1 MTAIQ
6 PPYLQLSV
14 NYADEPELRALCRFG
29 ADGLLARDLAVGMEC
44 YCRRNLTDGWVPA
57 EQAAIICWPLPT
69 EHMAVLLGH
78 LETTKVIDVKPNGF
92 YLLRYT
98 AKYGTRADAEERAER
113 RRTAGAKGG
122 RPPGKHTGQ
131 GNGKRAGLHAETER
145 PARTREDKD
154 KDRDREEPPPPA
166 PPPRD
171 EAGAWNGARGGGGGR
186 TDLVTQV
193 QALMASQGHPVSH
206 EEAEV
211 ITWQLLGERDDIA
224 HPAAYLRAAI
234 STAERAAALVGADG
248 QRTAPPPRS
257 RTPSTYRPVTDL
269 DRRIIDAF
277 EDRLGAAISAGQATA
292 VRESLA
298 ERGITDPGDVLSVIE
313 TERDPRE
320 LLPARKH
327 VPGSTVAAALAVGGV
342 RIPATEEQRAKH
354 AADARAGI
362 ARTTAAARARLENAP
377 EQEEHHD
384 YQDRDLDGLDH
395 DPADEPE
402 PADAEPPY

>member
-1 MTAIQ
+1 M
-6 PPYLQLSV
+6 
-14 NYADEPELRALCRFG
+14 
-29 ADGLLARDLAVGMEC
+29 
-44 YCRRNLTDGWVPA
+44 
-57 EQAAIICWPLPT
+57 
-69 EHMAVLLGH
+69 
-78 LETTKVIDVKPNGF
+78 
-92 YLLRYT
+92 
-98 AKYGTRADAEERAER
+98 
-113 RRTAGAKGG
+113 
-122 RPPGKHTGQ
+122 
-131 GNGKRAGLHAETER
+131 
-145 PARTREDKD
+145 
-154 KDRDREEPPPPA
+154 
-166 PPPRD
+166 
-171 EAGAWNGARGGGGGR
+171 
-186 TDLVTQV
+186 TQV

-298 ERGITDPGDVLSVIE
+298 ERGITEPGAVLAVIE
-313 TERDPRE
+313 TERDPRA

-327 VPGSTVAAALAVGGV
+327 VPGQNVAAALAVGGV
-342 RIPATEEQRAKH
+342 RVPATDEQRTKH
-354 AADARAGI
+354 ANDAREQL
-362 ARTTAAARARLENAP
+362 AATARARLEHEP
-377 EQEEHHD
+377 QQEEHHD
-384 YQDRDLDGLDH
+384 YQDRDLDALDH
-395 DPADEPE
+395 AHEPADEPE